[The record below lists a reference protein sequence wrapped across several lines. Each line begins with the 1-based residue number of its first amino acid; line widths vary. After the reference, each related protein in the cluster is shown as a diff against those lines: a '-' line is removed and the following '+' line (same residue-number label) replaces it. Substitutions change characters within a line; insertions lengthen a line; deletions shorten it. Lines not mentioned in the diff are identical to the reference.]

1 MLLSA
6 SLSHVGCFSSLRTTE
21 TSYQDD
27 AEYCCGGLGLG
38 LVVKFDANFIA
49 SVFVL
54 LNIKCDF
61 IVQALL
67 LKCSGGLNIYPRSLS
82 SQ

>member
-6 SLSHVGCFSSLRTTE
+6 SPYVGRFSALRTTE
-21 TSYQDD
+21 KSLAYQND
-27 AEYCCGGLGLG
+27 AEYCCGAFSLG
-38 LVVKFDANFIA
+38 LVIKFDANFIV

-61 IVQALL
+61 TV
-67 LKCSGGLNIYPRSLS
+67 
-82 SQ
+82 